1 MISFPPRDRYRSSRF
16 SQNCEKNRGLQS
28 FGWNVYGRR
37 MEGKKSAQSGRLGP
51 SFSAR
56 LAPRRPHGGGGRED
70 FSEPTECASVRVAT
84 GTRST
89 STACSAIFRR
99 RTTRLSEIT
108 ACKVQTCNATALVIV
123 EVRRGTSHSRQAQC
137 SQRARLTR
145 PHPLCATRL
154 GGALQKRIFKEQET
168 VSRRYPG
175 HVGHHVTHRE
185 LMVVVVVGSDG

>member
-1 MISFPPRDRYRSSRF
+1 
-16 SQNCEKNRGLQS
+16 
-28 FGWNVYGRR
+28 

-84 GTRST
+84 GAR

-123 EVRRGTSHSRQAQC
+123 EVRRGTSHSRKGAMLPAGEADEA
-137 SQRARLTR
+137 SPTLRDAPWRRVAKANFQRTR
-145 PHPLCATRL
+145 NRIKTLS
-154 GGALQKRIFKEQET
+154 GACRAP
-168 VSRRYPG
+168 RHAP
-175 HVGHHVTHRE
+175 
-185 LMVVVVVGSDG
+185 